1 MRYENGHIVTDY
13 AKRAKTDQSLKGIN
27 KIARELGK
35 EEADRLIGAN
45 SSILDEDYEYVG
57 IGVIQHG
64 ENFSYV
70 VIVD

>member
-1 MRYENGHIVTDY
+1 MKEMERIVLLRILR
-13 AKRAKTDQSLKGIN
+13 KQ
-27 KIARELGK
+27 K